1 MDWMR
6 RFVWHLGHLQKRMEQ
21 TGHWQRESALDL
33 AALKE
38 LLTAR
43 FREVDFNQA
52 KNDVSPF
59 LRDADELALWSEDFF
74 VALLNRMKA
83 NEG

>member
-1 MDWMR
+1 
-6 RFVWHLGHLQKRMEQ
+6 VHLGHLQKRMEQ

-38 LLTAR
+38 LLTAK
-43 FREVDFNQA
+43 FGEVDFNQA

-59 LRDADELALWSEDFF
+59 LRDADELALWSREFF
-74 VALLNRMKA
+74 VGLLGRIEA
-83 NEG
+83 QDDGA